1 MRRALLV
8 VLVAAAAAAQT
19 TAPVKWSGN
28 RLMDDLNWM
37 EFRQVV
43 PAQTST
49 VLLTV
54 GTLEAHGVVNNGA
67 DNTAP
72 TAMAR
77 AVAAEVNALIAP
89 HIPYGIT
96 GALAPFPGN
105 LHVPE
110 AAFRA
115 YFQAVVEGL
124 AKCGFRNVVVLN
136 GHGGAQTT
144 VIESVLRDVA
154 LARNIHTLTINW
166 WALAADVTQE
176 VFGEEG
182 GHAGVNETAY
192 IQAINP
198 KLVHKEWYSA
208 ALATPNPAG
217 GAWSAVPFPSTI
229 QLYKAGQGY
238 PKDFDQRKADEY
250 FRKVNRKVADLI
262 NDTIRKWRMAGFE

>member
-1 MRRALLV
+1 MIPWLAAFLAT
-8 VLVAAAAAAQT
+8 VAWAQT
-19 TAPVKWSGN
+19 PAPVKWSGA

-37 EFRQVV
+37 EFRAVV
-43 PAQTST
+43 PSQVST

-77 AVAAEVNALIAP
+77 AIAADVNALIAP
-89 HIPYGIT
+89 HIPYGVT

-110 AAFRA
+110 AAFRG

-124 AKCGFRNVVVLN
+124 AKNGFRNLIVLN
-136 GHGGAQTT
+136 GHGGPQTAI
-144 VIESVLRDVA
+144 IESVLRDLA
-154 LARNIHTLTINW
+154 LARNINTLTINW
-166 WALAADVTQE
+166 WALAADITQE
-176 VFGEEG
+176 VFTEEG

-217 GAWSAVPFPSTI
+217 GAWTAVPFPSTI
-229 QLYKAGQGY
+229 QLYKPGQGY

-250 FRKVNRKVADLI
+250 FRKVVRKIADLV
-262 NDTIRKWRMAGFE
+262 NDTIRKWRLAGLE